1 MAKDKQA
8 VSAKKAVN
16 AAAKNKNVSK
26 TEAKFLK
33 EMLTA
38 AKADGNVTK
47 KELAA
52 IKKEVKAQKD
62 KGKGIAAYKVG
73 NAAAYLKWRVGKGPK
88 PQPATPV
95 NTTTASAAT
104 NLVDG
109 VNLKEVYQAE
119 VNRLTLSL
127 IKQSESL
134 LLAYDFKGIDFAPS
148 YYLETDDSAKNTKV
162 YTKFNRPKPSEGY
175 TTAYERRYNI
185 GQVLNEIVKQIGDN
199 STESKI
205 HFGTQVGN
213 VFYQGKTTISGNTAT
228 FDLQLTNITIPG
240 ATKFRIRLYDAESG
254 IISLWL
260 AENIKYI

>member
-1 MAKDKQA
+1 MAKKDKEA

-33 EMLTA
+33 QMLAA
-38 AKADGNVTK
+38 AKSDGNVTK

-52 IKKEVKAQKD
+52 IKKEIKTQKD

-88 PQPATPV
+88 PEPASVV
-95 NTTTASAAT
+95 NTSTASPAT

-109 VNLKEVYQAE
+109 VNLKSIYQEE

-148 YYLETDDSAKNTKV
+148 YYLETDDSAKNTKI

-185 GQVLNEIVKQIGDN
+185 GEVLNQIIKQVGDN
-199 STESKI
+199 STELKT

-213 VFYQGKTTISGNTAT
+213 IFYQGKTTVSGTSST
-228 FDLQLTNITIPG
+228 FDLQLTNITIPN
-240 ATKFRIRLYDAESG
+240 AVKFRIRLYDAESG
-254 IISLWL
+254 IISL
-260 AENIKYI
+260 